1 MIHSLQPSFRT
12 LSLLPLH
19 STLARLSHGGLL
31 RPGPLNSGP
40 RIDPGVPSRSVREL
54 LLPAGEMLGEEI
66 KRPVPRDE
74 REIRIRHSV
83 ADKIFLAD
91 QDVVEDAKDAT
102 DFLDVALDGARD
114 LLGVEVQEPGGLAE
128 VRSLA

>member
-1 MIHSLQPSFRT
+1 
-12 LSLLPLH
+12 
-19 STLARLSHGGLL
+19 
-31 RPGPLNSGP
+31 
-40 RIDPGVPSRSVREL
+40 
-54 LLPAGEMLGEEI
+54 MLGEEI

-91 QDVVEDAKDAT
+91 QDVVEDAEDAT
-102 DFLDVALDGARD
+102 DLLDVALDGARD